1 MSTSSSSLGLV
12 FAVAGGIVV
21 VVDAVVVV
29 AVGVVLFLLG
39 PKPEKKE
46 KSRVFKKSFS
56 GLVGDFNLLC
66 CCRSHLIH

>member
-12 FAVAGGIVV
+12 FAVAGGI
-21 VVDAVVVV
+21 VVVV

-46 KSRVFKKSFS
+46 KSRVFKKSFR

-66 CCRSHLIH
+66 CCRSHEI